1 MKAEPK
7 ASVPDS
13 PAKDVQGDFAQFTGF
28 MRQLVS
34 VPHSEIKA
42 KLQAEKEARRSK
54 PSASHVPDVSGSR

>member
-13 PAKDVQGDFAQFTGF
+13 PAKDVQGDFAQFTNF
-28 MRQLVS
+28 MKKLVS

-42 KLQAEKEARRSK
+42 RLEEEKRAKKQRVSR
-54 PSASHVPDVSGSR
+54 VPAV